1 MFRNMRR
8 HRQQLSKEEC
18 VDILTNQPR
27 GVLAVLG
34 DDEYPYTV
42 PMSHVYVDDKIYFHG
57 AKKGHKNDAVKTHP
71 KVSYCVMDDGVKNE
85 GEWWYTF
92 KSVVVFGKIRTLSDD
107 DEKIDKLTYLGNKFF
122 PTPEETKAEIDRL
135 LDKTEV
141 FEITIDHMSGKIV
154 VEK

>member
-1 MFRNMRR
+1 MTVIIGAFIAVF
-8 HRQQLSKEEC
+8 SAFIYASIKT
-18 VDILTNQPR
+18 VDERKKQATK
-27 GVLAVLG
+27 G
-34 DDEYPYTV
+34 
-42 PMSHVYVDDKIYFHG
+42 
-57 AKKGHKNDAVKTHP
+57 KKGHKNDAVKTHP

-107 DEKIDKLTYLGNKFF
+107 DEKIDKLTYLGNKFL

>member
-1 MFRNMRR
+1 MFRKMRR

-107 DEKIDKLTYLGNKFF
+107 EKIDKLTYLGNKFF